1 MSTTYELETGRGACI
16 RGCTQ
21 LGRHADESEDHPLD
35 CRGCA
40 PKPARHGLLCDHCHA
55 MLADALHHVGFQV
68 WWLRESTEPSR
79 QPSMTVPTNPVHI
92 SPRTDDSQP
101 HYIGVAKG
109 VPSADAVEPIRLP
122 ALDAARELEDLVS
135 QMVERLAED
144 YQIAA
149 PEALRNAADDMRR
162 KRWFPTFS
170 DGTPRLEYERIVS
183 HLDVRNGRVESGQY
197 GWVDPPTQYEVR
209 TGAAWLRGQ
218 LLRLEHQD
226 GIGDDLES
234 LSTAMAQG
242 HALAPWRPQS
252 WRLPGIPCPECKRM
266 SLVLYGGMEDV
277 VCESCNAV
285 LPWARYAVWVAMYRK
300 GEVKGVEGAVW
311 TSEAHSTAS

>member
-1 MSTTYELETGRGACI
+1 MSEAAPSWDATPTSPRTT
-16 RGCTQ
+16 
-21 LGRHADESEDHPLD
+21 PLD
-35 CRGCA
+35 CRGLRA
-40 PKPARHGLLCDHCHA
+40 QAGAARRPVRPLPLDA
-55 MLADALHHVGFQV
+55 ADALRHVGFQV

-122 ALDAARELEDLVS
+122 ALDAARELEDLIS

-144 YQIAA
+144 YQITA

-170 DGTPRLEYERIVS
+170 VGTPRLEYERIVS
-183 HLDVRNGRVESGQY
+183 HLRRSQRQGRERAVRMGR
-197 GWVDPPTQYEVR
+197 PAAQYEVR
-209 TGAAWLRGQ
+209 TGAAWLRGH

-234 LSTAMAQG
+234 RRRRWSG
-242 HALAPWRPQS
+242 ALARTVAASVVAPAWH
-252 WRLPGIPCPECKRM
+252 PCPECKRM

-277 VCESCNAV
+277 VCEACNAV
-285 LPWARYAVWVAMYRK
+285 LPWSRYAVWVAMYRK
-300 GEVKGVEGAVW
+300 GEVTGVEGAV
-311 TSEAHSTAS
+311 